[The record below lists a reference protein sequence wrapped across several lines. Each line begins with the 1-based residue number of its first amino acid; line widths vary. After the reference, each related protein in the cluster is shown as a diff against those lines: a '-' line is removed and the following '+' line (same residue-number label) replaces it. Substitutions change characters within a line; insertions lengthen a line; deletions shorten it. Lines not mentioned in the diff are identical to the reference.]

1 MSPSWK
7 TTVVPAFLQWIEA
20 LAAGLPAPARTFG
33 RFAWARGMLSAT
45 LGTRKVRLALSAP
58 NSVVAAVWSDDLSA
72 FAAAR
77 TQPPGQWNRVVTL
90 TRCEGAPHDRY
101 LDLVAAMQACG
112 ETTQAQ
118 LAWMQACRIQ
128 DEDDR
133 DSDLF
138 ALLFPKLP
146 KAACIDTARSAAALL
161 ERLFP
166 LARSRSP
173 IDQMI
178 LALELAEN
186 VVDAAHDVSG
196 PRLRRLIDQVDKA
209 LATLSR
215 SPETAIVDVVKLARI
230 SWANAQAF
238 LPGPLDQ

>member
-1 MSPSWK
+1 MKPSWK
-7 TTVVPAFLQWIEA
+7 TTLVPAFIQWIDA

-33 RFAWARGMLSAT
+33 RFAWARGVLST
-45 LGTRKVRLALSAP
+45 TVGTRKVRLPLAAP
-58 NSVVAAVWSDDLSA
+58 NSVVAAVWSDDLA
-72 FAAAR
+72 TFAAAR
-77 TQPPGQWNRVVTL
+77 AQPLGQWNRVVTL

-101 LDLVAAMQACG
+101 LELVATMQACG
-112 ETTQAQ
+112 ETSQAQ

-133 DSDLF
+133 ESDLF
-138 ALLFPKLP
+138 PLLFPKLP
-146 KAACIDTARSAAALL
+146 KAAGIDTARSAAALL

-178 LALELAEN
+178 LAHELAEN
-186 VVDAAHDVSG
+186 VVEAANDVSG
-196 PRLRRLIDQVDKA
+196 LRLRRLIDQVDKA

-215 SPETAIVDVVKLARI
+215 SPETAIVDTVKLARI
-230 SWANAQAF
+230 SWAHAQAF
-238 LPGPLDQ
+238 LPGPLER